1 MDRVICFITYLV
13 LSLSINQIQAQKEG
27 VRYGAGYHDT
37 ISMGEYSLVID
48 VPQIS
53 LNHKFVYQYEEG
65 FFITYPY
72 IDSAY
77 FFIHKGYNIKRP
89 FCDTT
94 QIMLVSEDKNLKCY
108 YGVINDFYTKEVFYK
123 KSKITAS
130 YVNVKEE
137 YLSLFDGIISS
148 LEFIPCCDANRN
160 SKRTT
165 ATMDESA
172 EREVGN

>member
-89 FCDTT
+89 FDN
-94 QIMLVSEDKNLKCY
+94 V
-108 YGVINDFYTKEVFYK
+108 GV
-123 KSKITAS
+123 
-130 YVNVKEE
+130 
-137 YLSLFDGIISS
+137 
-148 LEFIPCCDANRN
+148 R
-160 SKRTT
+160 R
-165 ATMDESA
+165 
-172 EREVGN
+172 